1 MRYLTGEEEQEAI
14 RYLNEAAKIAQQS
27 CCLRRKCGSVLV
39 KEDHI
44 IGVGFN
50 SPPLDEPL
58 EVCIKDSLPINFKS
72 DKTCCIHAEQRSI
85 NEALKNHSDEIPGSR
100 MYFTRID
107 QNNQP
112 VRSGKPYCTMCS
124 KIALDVGISGW
135 VLWHDEGICLYD
147 SREYNLLSFQF
158 RMS

>member
-1 MRYLTGEEEQEAI
+1 MRYLTGEEKKEALF
-14 RYLNEAAKIAQQS
+14 YLFEAANIAEQS
-27 CCLRRKCGSVLV
+27 SCYRSKCGSVLV

-50 SPPLDEPL
+50 SPPLNETL
-58 EVCIKDSLPINFKS
+58 KYCLKDSLTVNFKS

-85 NEALKNHSDEIPGSR
+85 NEALKNFPEKIFGSR

-124 KIALDVGISGW
+124 KMSLDVGVSEW

-158 RMS
+158 RM